1 MGCGGSKDA
10 TAVQLRNDEDA
21 RRAADL
27 TAHDVAKPSDVVA
40 TIEPSPSPSNG
51 ASSSSAAASPR
62 KPEMAKAASSSG
74 SAAAAKAKEQLQKKG
89 QSSGILSSKSAQA
102 AQSRMVARRMS
113 APMIGGE
120 KRNST
125 PTGPVGAGGPG
136 QSRLVGRRNTDVN
149 SKELERF
156 EQWTK
161 AQDLTRKR
169 GRLAVSSE
177 TVTKLRAQER
187 MASWTE
193 NQTKSAQVG
202 RRP

>member
-1 MGCGGSKDA
+1 
-10 TAVQLRNDEDA
+10 
-21 RRAADL
+21 
-27 TAHDVAKPSDVVA
+27 
-40 TIEPSPSPSNG
+40 
-51 ASSSSAAASPR
+51 
-62 KPEMAKAASSSG
+62 
-74 SAAAAKAKEQLQKKG
+74 
-89 QSSGILSSKSAQA
+89 
-102 AQSRMVARRMS
+102 
-113 APMIGGE
+113 MIGGE